1 MAQDRPAAQ
10 DRDAARL
17 RIAREGLTQTAVEHV
32 SRTSFGRMPITLVDR
47 ARAQL
52 RRFFSEGPWTVED
65 DAGLSGVVGP
75 GEGWTD
81 EELAPGIRLSYG
93 WRFGSFKIE
102 IDADDS
108 TASTS
113 TSGEPAAAPE
123 PPTIASI
130 MPPHERTLGD
140 TFDEFVIIEPGRS
153 PSELRFVT
161 GPVMGGK
168 AGRFTRDDQ
177 GSSAAVAALFREFED
192 IETVRIDPG
201 AVSVALESPEQWR
214 DILLQVFD
222 TITKAFVPPRVAQ
235 PDRAFERAVIE
246 IGALDVTNP
255 RDLARLLDA
264 TASPD
269 AAFRRLA
276 AAKLELADPLLV
288 AKPWTR
294 SLEDSSRAVRR
305 AAIRA
310 MAHVARP
317 DLRLLYERALADK
330 DACVR
335 YYALRGLAQIGV
347 GRADQSVER
356 RKFDDDLRV
365 CFAAQAA
372 LDGRLPL

>member
-1 MAQDRPAAQ
+1 MAQ

-17 RIAREGLTQTAVEHV
+17 RIARAGLTQAAVERV
-32 SRTSFGRMPITLVDR
+32 SRQSFGRMPITLVDR

-93 WRFGSFKIE
+93 WRFGSFKI
-102 IDADDS
+102 DVQADDEPEA
-108 TASTS
+108 ASANGATD
-113 TSGEPAAAPE
+113 AAPA
-123 PPTIASI
+123 PVV
-130 MPPHERTLGD
+130 PPHERTLGD
-140 TFDEFVIIEPGRS
+140 TFEEFVIIEAGRT
-153 PSELRFVT
+153 PTELRFAT
-161 GPVMGGK
+161 GPIMGGK
-168 AGRFTRDDQ
+168 AGRFTREEQ
-177 GSSAAVAALFREFED
+177 GSWAAVAALFREFD
-192 IETVRIDPG
+192 TIEIVRVELG
-201 AVSVALESPEQWR
+201 AVSVTLGNPEQWR
-214 DILLQVFD
+214 DILLRVFD
-222 TITKAFVPPRVAQ
+222 TITTAFVPPRAVA
-235 PDRAFERAVIE
+235 PDRAYERAVKE

-264 TASPD
+264 TSSPD
-269 AAFRRLA
+269 SAFRTLA

-288 AKPWTR
+288 AKPWTH

-317 DLRLLYERALADK
+317 DLRLLFERALGDK

-356 RKFDDDLRV
+356 RKMDDDLRV
-365 CFAAQAA
+365 RFAAQAA
-372 LDGRLPL
+372 LDGRVPL

>member
-1 MAQDRPAAQ
+1 VAQ
-10 DRDAARL
+10 DRDGARL
-17 RIAREGLTQTAVEHV
+17 RIARAGLTQAAVERV
-32 SRTSFGRMPITLVDR
+32 SRQSFGRMPITLVDR

-75 GEGWTD
+75 GEGWTE

-93 WRFGSFKIE
+93 WRFGSFKI
-102 IDADDS
+102 DVHADD
-108 TASTS
+108 
-113 TSGEPAAAPE
+113 EPAGAGTNGSADAEPAPVV
-123 PPTIASI
+123 
-130 MPPHERTLGD
+130 PPHERTLGD
-140 TFDEFVIIEPGRS
+140 TFEEFVIIEPGRS
-153 PSELRFVT
+153 PTELRFAT
-161 GPVMGGK
+161 GPIMGGK
-168 AGRFTRDDQ
+168 AGRFTREEQ
-177 GSSAAVAALFREFED
+177 GSWASVAALFREFD
-192 IETVRIDPG
+192 AIEIVRVELG
-201 AVSVALESPEQWR
+201 AVSVTLGNPEQWR
-214 DILLQVFD
+214 DILLHVFD
-222 TITKAFVPPRVAQ
+222 TITTAFVPPRVVV
-235 PDRAFERAVIE
+235 PDRAYERAVKE

-264 TASPD
+264 TSSPD
-269 AAFRRLA
+269 AAFRTLA

-288 AKPWTR
+288 AKPWTH

-317 DLRLLYERALADK
+317 DLRLLFERALGDK

-356 RKFDDDLRV
+356 RKMDDDLRV
-365 CFAAQAA
+365 RFAAQAA
-372 LDGRLPL
+372 LDGRIPL